1 MEDQRYK
8 ADFFSETISMNPVN
22 RSVHRDVFVSEQQRE
37 TESTES
43 CSEEADE
50 ADESQA
56 RAISELARALIEW
69 DARLIGPGM
78 MTCAADPAIS
88 AFATFLNQLAIS
100 VRPRL
105 ELRRE
110 VLEWL
115 RQLGGDKAGQE
126 QALRAVELNGA
137 TMEPIALYRLM
148 RAAS

>member
-1 MEDQRYK
+1 MGNQRYK
-8 ADFFSETISMNPVN
+8 ADFFPETISMSPVN
-22 RSVHRDVFVSEQQRE
+22 RSVHPDLFVPEQRE
-37 TESTES
+37 AESTES

-56 RAISELARALIEW
+56 QAISELARALIEW

-78 MTCAADPAIS
+78 MTCAADPALS
-88 AFATFLNQLAIS
+88 AFATFLSQLAIS

-126 QALRAVELNGA
+126 RALRAVELNGA

-148 RAAS
+148 RPAG